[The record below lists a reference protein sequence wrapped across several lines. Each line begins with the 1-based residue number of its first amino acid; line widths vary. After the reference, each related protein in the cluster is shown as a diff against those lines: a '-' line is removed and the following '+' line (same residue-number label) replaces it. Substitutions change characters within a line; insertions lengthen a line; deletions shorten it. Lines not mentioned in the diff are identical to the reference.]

1 MAATETL
8 PILDPTLETNP
19 GSELAARLVANHQL
33 SALDA
38 EALAQLTASGL
49 VSAETEEDVLQW
61 LAGEYG
67 LEYTGLENVEPDRA
81 VLGRFPARILLRE
94 EMLPLR
100 EENGRVQV
108 ALSRLFAAP
117 GLDGLAAF
125 SELKLQPV
133 LAPSHALQREIK
145 KHLGVGADTLNLLE
159 QEEGFQ
165 VVSDEHANDGD
176 LDKAA
181 EDASIIRF
189 VNQILGDALS
199 PKNAC
204 RRTGGSRSASK
215 AVTSISAFRSSRCC
229 MAKRWSCGCCAR
241 TAD

>member
-8 PILDPTLETNP
+8 PTLDTPDTHP

-38 EALAQLTASGL
+38 EALEHLVAAGL
-49 VSAETEEDVLQW
+49 VSAETEEEVLQW
-61 LAGEYG
+61 LAREYG
-67 LEYTGLENVEPDRA
+67 LAYTGLDNVEPDRA

-125 SELKLQPV
+125 SDLKLQPV

-199 PKNAC
+199 LRTSDIHVEPTSTSPKNAS
-204 RRTGGSRSASK
+204 RRTAGSRSGSRA
-215 AVTSISAFRSSRCC
+215 ATWISASR
-229 MAKRWSCGCCAR
+229 
-241 TAD
+241 